1 MKKKQINPLFMGLIM
16 IVLGVIL
23 VVYSGQAMATI
34 LRITAVGFLVFGTVG
49 IVGFFLGKDD
59 DKKSIPKLF
68 VYAIEVLAGLIALI
82 NPQFIMDIYP
92 IAMGPAW
99 NCDYMQ
105 SFLYAQC
112 ADHCDRRCAC
122 L

>member
-59 DKKSIPKLF
+59 DKKRRRRDSWVLF
-68 VYAIEVLAGLIALI
+68 G
-82 NPQFIMDIYP
+82 Q
-92 IAMGPAW
+92 G
-99 NCDYMQ
+99 
-105 SFLYAQC
+105 
-112 ADHCDRRCAC
+112 R
-122 L
+122 